1 MWDILRNA
9 QVVVALLAS
18 CLSILGTMLAIRG
31 RRRKAA
37 RSSGPDLTHW
47 GLGSQSPGASA
58 RWSGALDFWDW
69 TLVAGKGLLVGGRN
83 GLVASCCAAP
93 AFGAVLFL
101 LFTFVIP
108 TAVTSASTYFL
119 LVGGAAVVTGVI
131 VGTVSG
137 MNEARREADYQRIH
151 NRIFRQ

>member
-18 CLSILGTMLAIRG
+18 CLSILGTLLALRG
-31 RRRKAA
+31 RRRKAG

-47 GLGSQSPGASA
+47 GRGSQSPGASV

-93 AFGAVLFL
+93 AFGALLFL
-101 LFTFVIP
+101 LFTFMIP
-108 TAVTSASTYFL
+108 TAVTSASTYLL
-119 LVGGAAVVTGVI
+119 LVGCAAVAVGVI
-131 VGTVSG
+131 VGIVSG
-137 MNEARREADYQRIH
+137 THEARREADYLRMH
-151 NRIFRQ
+151 NSIFRA